1 MAESPIPTD
10 TNASPELVE
19 ELRSFLVN
27 RNQRTPQEAIG
38 IEDSSALLSSLV
50 VSTIGFVVLVGLL
63 TTIAFFTPP
72 ENTAAR
78 TEAPAAATDD
88 QPEAEN
94 SRGLQQGTTGSYT
107 PDGAVIP
114 GQANTDAPVANPD
127 EVLDK
132 LNIGDTKVA
141 DPDTNPLDN
150 PKLNQLLD
158 GDK

>member
-1 MAESPIPTD
+1 MADSPIPTD

-38 IEDSSALLSSLV
+38 IEDSSALLSSLI

-63 TTIAFFTPP
+63 TTIAFFTPS
-72 ENTAAR
+72 EKTTAR
-78 TEAPAAATDD
+78 TEAPAAAIDD
-88 QPEAEN
+88 QPEGESNPEQATTK
-94 SRGLQQGTTGSYT
+94 SQG
-107 PDGAVIP
+107 
-114 GQANTDAPVANPD
+114 NTNAPVANPD

-132 LNIGDTKVA
+132 LNIGDTKLA

-150 PKLNQLLD
+150 PNLNRLLD

>member
-1 MAESPIPTD
+1 MADSPIPTD

-19 ELRSFLVN
+19 ELRSFLVD

-63 TTIAFFTPP
+63 TTIAFFTPSDKT
-72 ENTAAR
+72 TAS

-94 SRGLQQGTTGSYT
+94 SRGLQQGATGSYT
-107 PDGAVIP
+107 LDGAVIP
-114 GQANTDAPVANPD
+114 GQTNTNAPVANPD

-132 LNIGDTKVA
+132 LNIGDTKAA

-150 PKLNQLLD
+150 PNLNRLLD

>member
-1 MAESPIPTD
+1 MADSPIPSD

-19 ELRSFLVN
+19 ELRAFLVN

-63 TTIAFFTPP
+63 TTIAFFTPSDKT
-72 ENTAAR
+72 TAS
-78 TEAPAAATDD
+78 TETPAAVTSD
-88 QPEAEN
+88 QPEAEHN
-94 SRGLQQGTTGSYT
+94 PQTATTDS
-107 PDGAVIP
+107 
-114 GQANTDAPVANPD
+114 QANTTPPVANPD
-127 EVLDK
+127 EVLDR

-150 PKLNQLLD
+150 PKLNRLLD

>member
-1 MAESPIPTD
+1 MADSPIPSD

-19 ELRSFLVN
+19 ELRAFLVN

-63 TTIAFFTPP
+63 TTIAFFTPSD
-72 ENTAAR
+72 ETTAS
-78 TEAPAAATDD
+78 TETPAAVTDD
-88 QPEAEN
+88 QPEAESN
-94 SRGLQQGTTGSYT
+94 PELTVTKPKVTG
-107 PDGAVIP
+107 
-114 GQANTDAPVANPD
+114 NAPVANPD

-150 PKLNQLLD
+150 PKLNRLLD

>member
-1 MAESPIPTD
+1 MADSPIPTD

-63 TTIAFFTPP
+63 TTIAFFTPS
-72 ENTAAR
+72 EKTTAR
-78 TEAPAAATDD
+78 KETPAAAIED
-88 QPEAEN
+88 QPEEESN
-94 SRGLQQGTTGSYT
+94 PEQTTTKSQG
-107 PDGAVIP
+107 
-114 GQANTDAPVANPD
+114 NTNAPVANPD

-150 PKLNQLLD
+150 PNLNRLLD

>member
-1 MAESPIPTD
+1 MADSPIPTD
-10 TNASPELVE
+10 TTPSPELVE
-19 ELRSFLVN
+19 ELRSFLVD

-38 IEDSSALLSSLV
+38 IEDSSGLLSSLV

-63 TTIAFFTPP
+63 TTIAFFTPSDKT
-72 ENTAAR
+72 TAS
-78 TEAPAAATDD
+78 TEPPAAATDD
-88 QPEAEN
+88 QPEAESN
-94 SRGLQQGTTGSYT
+94 PQQATTESQ
-107 PDGAVIP
+107 D
-114 GQANTDAPVANPD
+114 NTNAPVANPD

-150 PKLNQLLD
+150 PNLNRLLD

>member
-1 MAESPIPTD
+1 MADSPIPTD

-19 ELRSFLVN
+19 ELRSFLVD

-38 IEDSSALLSSLV
+38 IEDSSGLLSSLV

-63 TTIAFFTPP
+63 TTIAFFTPSDKT
-72 ENTAAR
+72 TAS
-78 TEAPAAATDD
+78 TEPPVAATDD

-94 SRGLQQGTTGSYT
+94 NPQQATTESQ
-107 PDGAVIP
+107 D
-114 GQANTDAPVANPD
+114 NTNAPVANPD

-150 PKLNQLLD
+150 PNLNRLLD

>member
-1 MAESPIPTD
+1 MADSPIPTD

-19 ELRSFLVN
+19 ELRSFLVE

-38 IEDSSALLSSLV
+38 IEDSSGLLSSLV

-63 TTIAFFTPP
+63 TTIAFFTPSDKTTP
-72 ENTAAR
+72 S
-78 TEAPAAATDD
+78 TEPPTAATDD

-94 SRGLQQGTTGSYT
+94 NPQQATTESQ
-107 PDGAVIP
+107 D
-114 GQANTDAPVANPD
+114 NTNAPVANPD

-150 PKLNQLLD
+150 PNLNRLLD

>member
-1 MAESPIPTD
+1 MADSPIPTD
-10 TNASPELVE
+10 TTASPELVE
-19 ELRSFLVN
+19 ELRSFLVE

-38 IEDSSALLSSLV
+38 IEDSSGLLSSLV
-50 VSTIGFVVLVGLL
+50 ASTIGFVVLVGLL
-63 TTIAFFTPP
+63 TTIAFFTPSDKT
-72 ENTAAR
+72 TAS
-78 TEAPAAATDD
+78 TEPPAAATDD

-94 SRGLQQGTTGSYT
+94 NPQQATTESQ
-107 PDGAVIP
+107 D
-114 GQANTDAPVANPD
+114 NTNAPVANPD

-150 PKLNQLLD
+150 PKLNRLLD

>member
-1 MAESPIPTD
+1 MADSPIPTD

-19 ELRSFLVN
+19 ELRSFLVD

-63 TTIAFFTPP
+63 TTIAFFTPSDKT
-72 ENTAAR
+72 TAS

-94 SRGLQQGTTGSYT
+94 SRGLQQGPTGSHT
-107 PDGAVIP
+107 LDGAVIP
-114 GQANTDAPVANPD
+114 GQANTNAPVANPD

-132 LNIGDTKVA
+132 LNMGDTKAA

-150 PKLNQLLD
+150 PNLNRLLD